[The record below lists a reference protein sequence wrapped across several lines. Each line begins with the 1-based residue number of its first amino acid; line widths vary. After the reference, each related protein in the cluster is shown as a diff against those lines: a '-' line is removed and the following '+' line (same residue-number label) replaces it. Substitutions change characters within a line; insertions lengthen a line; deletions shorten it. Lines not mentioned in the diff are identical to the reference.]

1 MRTENAAGWSFAVIL
16 VSSVLP
22 PLGLFYAKGDE
33 QRNKDRRKA
42 AQKHRSP
49 TKSSADRII
58 QRSGDKKSEV
68 VASLQISGA
77 HFAAVFG
84 PGFGDI
90 RACKRPLAAYSD
102 AR

>member
-1 MRTENAAGWSFAVIL
+1 MRTENAAGRSFVLIL
-16 VSSVLP
+16 VSTLLP

-49 TKSSADRII
+49 TKSSANRII

-68 VASLQISGA
+68 VAGLQISGA
-77 HFAAVFG
+77 HFAAVFR
-84 PGFGDI
+84 PGLGDI
-90 RACKRPLAAYSD
+90 RARSRPLAAYPE

>member
-1 MRTENAAGWSFAVIL
+1 MRTENAAGRSFVLIL
-16 VSSVLP
+16 VSTLLP
-22 PLGLFYAKGDE
+22 PLGLFYPQGDE

-42 AQKHRSP
+42 AEKHRSP
-49 TKSSADRII
+49 SKSSADRII
-58 QRSGDKKSEV
+58 QRSGDEKSEV

-84 PGFGDI
+84 PGFGDVG
-90 RACKRPLAAYSD
+90 ASERPFPADSD

>member
-1 MRTENAAGWSFAVIL
+1 MRTENAAGRSFVLIL
-16 VSSVLP
+16 VSPLLP
-22 PLGLFYAKGDE
+22 SLGLFYAKGDE

-42 AQKHRSP
+42 AEKHRSP

-58 QRSGDKKSEV
+58 QSSGDEKSEV
-68 VASLQISGA
+68 VAGLQISSA

-84 PGFGDI
+84 PGFGNI

>member
-1 MRTENAAGWSFAVIL
+1 MRTENAAGRSFVLIL
-16 VSSVLP
+16 VSPLLP

-33 QRNKDRRKA
+33 QRNKDRRQA

-58 QRSGDKKSEV
+58 QRSGDEKSEV
-68 VASLQISGA
+68 VAGLQISGA

-84 PGFGDI
+84 PGFGDVG
-90 RACKRPLAAYSD
+90 ACQRPFTAYSD